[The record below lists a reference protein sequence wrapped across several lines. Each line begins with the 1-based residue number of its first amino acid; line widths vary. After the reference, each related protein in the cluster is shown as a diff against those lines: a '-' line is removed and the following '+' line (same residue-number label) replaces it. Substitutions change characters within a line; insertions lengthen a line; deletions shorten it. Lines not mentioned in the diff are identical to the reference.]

1 MPNLIKTTLPALGL
15 IKLPDE
21 DEKFKKIFLIGRDNW
36 RDLVYQQVKDD
47 PGLQFN
53 LFRFL
58 TEDKVTTSDIDEAIY
73 WFRKLDYPR

>member
-1 MPNLIKTTLPALGL
+1 
-15 IKLPDE
+15 
-21 DEKFKKIFLIGRDNW
+21 
-36 RDLVYQQVKDD
+36 VYQQVKDD

>member
-21 DEKFKKIFLIGRDNW
+21 DEKFKKIFLTGRDNW